1 MTENRGRLHVMK
13 QCGMPTRWTTCPNA
27 DSLSE
32 IICLIVYRTLSQGW
46 CHRSLAERL
55 KSRSTSQNAGNCP
68 GVNPSHPCNKPQS
81 LRVQF
86 RKQVQ
91 AISGISEPADD
102 ESSIHWEGDVQES
115 SISLNLQNSGSFRLK
130 SFQPCA
136 QILNARNE

>member
-1 MTENRGRLHVMK
+1 MWDANPLDSMSQCRQSERNYLFDCVSNAFARVVSSFTRG
-13 QCGMPTRWTTCPNA
+13 A
-27 DSLSE
+27 
-32 IICLIVYRTLSQGW
+32 SQEQIYFSK
-46 CHRSLAERL
+46 CRQL
-55 KSRSTSQNAGNCP
+55 SRSESK
-68 GVNPSHPCNKPQS
+68 SPCNKPQS

-91 AISGISEPADD
+91 AILGISEPADD
-102 ESSIHWEGDVQES
+102 ERSIHWEGDVQES